1 MEAKSYGGR
10 QSAFPIERFGEH
22 AVHVAAWFD
31 KRDSSYSRQFV
42 AKLSVRVESDKL
54 VKILIKHPPVM
65 YCITQSGTPVKILVK
80 HSSVILHYT
89 VRGFPVRLHYTRGFT
104 LGECASMQKTALVPH
119 KRQKGKRRGK
129 KDKYFG

>member
-1 MEAKSYGGR
+1 
-10 QSAFPIERFGEH
+10 
-22 AVHVAAWFD
+22 
-31 KRDSSYSRQFV
+31 
-42 AKLSVRVESDKL
+42 
-54 VKILIKHPPVM
+54 M

-119 KRQKGKRRGK
+119 KRQKGKRRGGK
-129 KDKYFG
+129 KTSTSVGIRFSRFYVCYSSDRIE